1 MRLRVL
7 VLSTTQHN
15 TTRHQINATSI
26 METSAESDNHSIAAS
41 GAELVGGSTASEGG
55 STAGAQ
61 EDSDRQRAAP
71 SQEFPQGEGGAEEQ
85 EEESTRQQ
93 QVQIAGGDEDNGGG
107 NGTSVS
113 VAVSACSVTADSAS
127 TTAAVHVV
135 ASSRSEKLQEG
146 SSSSTNHRQDD
157 SQTDDGAETEPASTC
172 AAPTTHANAKAD
184 MEQEQSQ
191 HETEDGEDPHFDA
204 SDTSI
209 ALPDEAMAARSGYHL
224 NLSSLPPGAYL
235 VEPAYPTAYPR
246 ASSSS
251 DEQVMTAEVR
261 LARDGEGEGT
271 EEDESTT
278 DGASRSSMSTL
289 TMNHPSIATSRR
301 SSGGTGVI
309 AASRQSSGG
318 TGVIA
323 ASRRSSGGTG
333 VSTAGVSTAGV
344 STAGA
349 STAGANTDDAIVHHV
364 VTATCVDEECIVDAH
379 PVPDEGEMVLQV
391 RAERDEHRQQVVTL
405 RKRQHRLVLG
415 GAVLALAVLAVALG
429 VVFGNNGGNNE
440 GVDTAGAAQVDADR
454 LEALRAI
461 VLPLSG
467 HVFNPTSPGYSEQ
480 RVAAL
485 DWLANDR
492 YATERLPT
500 DDPSLTWKIQ
510 QRYVMGLF
518 HIMTDSPNWF
528 DDFNSLTDRDECDWN
543 RASSLQGM
551 EAEDIYSGVE
561 KEVEVK
567 GIICDESGRVKRIIL
582 CKSSVR
588 GTA

>member
-1 MRLRVL
+1 
-7 VLSTTQHN
+7 
-15 TTRHQINATSI
+15 
-26 METSAESDNHSIAAS
+26 METSAESDSHSIAAS

-113 VAVSACSVTADSAS
+113 VAVSACSVTAESVS

-135 ASSRSEKLQEG
+135 ASSRSEKELQEG
-146 SSSSTNHRQDD
+146 SSNSSTNHRQDD

-204 SDTSI
+204 SDTAI

-251 DEQVMTAEVR
+251 GEQVMTAEVR

-309 AASRQSSGG
+309 ATSRQ
-318 TGVIA
+318 
-323 ASRRSSGGTG
+323 SSGGTG
-333 VSTAGVSTAGV
+333 VSTAGV
-344 STAGA
+344 

-543 RASSLQGM
+543 RASSLQGK

-582 CKSSVR
+582 CKSSV
-588 GTA
+588 GGGI

>member
-7 VLSTTQHN
+7 VLSTTQHK
-15 TTRHQINATSI
+15 TSRHQINAISI

-41 GAELVGGSTASEGG
+41 GAGLLRVGGSTVSEGGGG

-71 SQEFPQGEGGAEEQ
+71 SQECPQGEGGAEEQ

-107 NGTSVS
+107 SGGNGTSVS
-113 VAVSACSVTADSAS
+113 VAVSACSVTAESAS
-127 TTAAVHVV
+127 TTAAVQVV
-135 ASSRSEKLQEG
+135 ASSRSEKELQEG

-157 SQTDDGAETEPASTC
+157 SQTDDGAETEPTSTC

-184 MEQEQSQ
+184 MEQEHSQ

-204 SDTSI
+204 SDAAI

-251 DEQVMTAEVR
+251 GEQVLTAEVR

-289 TMNHPSIATSRR
+289 TMNHPSIA
-301 SSGGTGVI
+301 
-309 AASRQSSGG
+309 
-318 TGVIA
+318 

-333 VSTAGVSTAGV
+333 VSSGGTGV
-344 STAGA
+344 

-440 GVDTAGAAQVDADR
+440 GGDTASAAEVDADR

-467 HVFNPTSPGYSEQ
+467 RVFDPTLLAYSEQ

-500 DDPSLTWKIQ
+500 DDPSLTWKIR

-543 RASSLQGM
+543 RASALQGK

-588 GTA
+588 GRT